1 MCQRK
6 LSVSTGDVKGY
17 LHNFIFKKS
26 ALIVFNTILYIS
38 YIIFHIIE
46 SLAIHGCHRLTVSPS
61 YLLLSPLF
69 LKQGPVASEVE
80 NVNSYSYKNL
90 YLYLQELCIES
101 SII

>member
-1 MCQRK
+1 MAATAW
-6 LSVSTGDVKGY
+6 LFH
-17 LHNFIFKKS
+17 LLIF
-26 ALIVFNTILYIS
+26 NDQ
-38 YIIFHIIE
+38 
-46 SLAIHGCHRLTVSPS
+46 
-61 YLLLSPLF
+61 LLLFFF

>member
-1 MCQRK
+1 MAATAW
-6 LSVSTGDVKGY
+6 LFH
-17 LHNFIFKKS
+17 LLIF
-26 ALIVFNTILYIS
+26 NDQ
-38 YIIFHIIE
+38 
-46 SLAIHGCHRLTVSPS
+46 
-61 YLLLSPLF
+61 LLFF